1 MVVRNRNTLEALH
14 EEHRL
19 LAVLRALQR
28 LPGHAASLLLLRDHL
43 DALGLVTSHDVMR
56 TEVQHLKEME
66 LCTVNT
72 IDDAYRVT
80 LTERG
85 MDVAEGRSEVEGI
98 RKPGPECP
106 Y

>member
-1 MVVRNRNTLEALH
+1 MLEALH

-19 LAVLRALQR
+19 LAALRTLLR
-28 LPGHAASLLLLRDHL
+28 SPGYASNLALLRDHL
-43 DALGLVTSHDVMR
+43 DALGLVTSHDLMR
-56 TEVQHLKEME
+56 TDVHRLKEMG
-66 LCTVNT
+66 LCSLGAWNEFCR
-72 IDDAYRVT
+72 IT

-85 MDVAEGRSEVEGI
+85 VDAAEGKFEVEGI